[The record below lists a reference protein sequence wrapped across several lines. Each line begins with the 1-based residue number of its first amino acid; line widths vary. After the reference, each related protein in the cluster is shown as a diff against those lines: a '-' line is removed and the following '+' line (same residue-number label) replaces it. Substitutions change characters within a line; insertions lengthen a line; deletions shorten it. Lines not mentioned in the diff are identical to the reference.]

1 MLSPSS
7 FRLCFW
13 IGSDWSETLFRFV
26 KGLMNLI
33 DLLGVLPYFFSLA
46 ISLVSE
52 AGPGSEEQ
60 ESILW
65 IE

>member
-1 MLSPSS
+1 
-7 FRLCFW
+7 
-13 IGSDWSETLFRFV
+13 
-26 KGLMNLI
+26 MNLI

-60 ESILW
+60 ESIW
-65 IE
+65 CIE